1 MRSVKRLLVLAFAF
15 ALVISS
21 FSFTLKVKADD
32 DIMTIQSEDVN
43 ENRYYRGVW
52 VTPLAGNI
60 PSCSNNSIDNYKAHI
75 NRMLDVME
83 FYNMNCVVFHI
94 RIMNDA
100 LYPSNLNPRSSY
112 YTADTDL
119 LPWIIEECHKR
130 GIEFHAWLNPYRV
143 KSSGGGTV
151 EEEAEK
157 IKAKCPQNVG
167 SKPEN
172 LLRNDSNGGI
182 ILNPGIPEVRQFI
195 IDTCMEIIENYDI
208 DAIHFDDYFYI
219 ENVVD
224 SDTMAKYN
232 PDNLSKDD
240 WRREQ
245 VNLFIKGLS
254 DTMRDYNEKNNRNVQ
269 LGISPSGVWKSA
281 GTKSYVEY
289 DENGT
294 CITNGSPTK
303 NSFNHYEYYLYSDT
317 KKWCDNEWID
327 YITPQTYWAITHS
340 TAYFKPLI
348 KWWDDVVK
356 YKKVNLY
363 SGMGIYMGRSGGNY
377 SWGSDEYEAYNQVE
391 YCYELPSTVGTC
403 IYNYDDLLPYYK
415 GQDTLTSKQMKHVK
429 EKLWNNVTLPPV
441 IRTQESVVLEAPK
454 NLEVNEN
461 ENGNIITFDKVEGAK
476 FYAIYRSSSRITFDS
491 TELIKVIGGTYDG
504 KVEFVDKDSSGE
516 KYSYGVKA
524 LSGNNTLGEGAKS
537 NAIFSVEFKDEK
549 GNLLKTDYVKY
560 GEAALAPTITDSNFV
575 GWSRDISFVE
585 GDMVVEARYKNS
597 KFTVNFYDINGKVIK
612 TNVVNYLDKVDAPN
626 PAIEG
631 YNFISWT
638 GGDYTKVQYDLD
650 IYPIYEII
658 KCKVTF
664 GYTNPESGEYVTLK
678 EEVVDY
684 FESAQAPLDK
694 VEIKGYNIT
703 GWDKDYS
710 TIKGDTKISLVIE
723 PIYFTVKFINDEDGS
738 IIDVQTVRYG
748 EDATYPTPPEVK
760 GMVFETWR
768 GQVTRVL
775 SDRVIKA
782 VYGLAEYTV
791 KFYDKEGNIL
801 KELVVCYEEEFDAPL
816 IPELEGYII
825 IGWDTDF
832 SEVLSDLDIH
842 PLYHKIDISIKYI
855 GKDEEVLKEET
866 VKNEGEFSPE
876 LTPPEV
882 SGFTFKEWEKEV
894 DSDGNITF
902 KAIYLE
908 DSKEDPSPQKKGC
921 KAASIVELINIISM
935 MGLVIILRKRNL

>member
-1 MRSVKRLLVLAFAF
+1 MRLIKRIFAIFMVSMALVLSLTSKVEVF
-15 ALVISS
+15 ALEG
-21 FSFTLKVKADD
+21 
-32 DIMTIQSEDVN
+32 TIGDSLEYNFD
-43 ENRYYRGVW
+43 RYYRGVW

-60 PSCSNNSIDNYKAHI
+60 PSCTNNTIDNYKAHI
-75 NRMLDVME
+75 TRMLDVME

-100 LYPSNLNPRSSY
+100 LYPSKLNPRSNY
-112 YTADTDL
+112 NTADTDL

-151 EEEAEK
+151 EEEAAK
-157 IKAKCPQNVG
+157 IAAKCPQNVG
-167 SKPEN
+167 SKAEN

-195 IDTCMEIIENYDI
+195 IDTCMEIIENYDV

-224 SDTMAKYN
+224 DDTRAKYN

-245 VNLFIKGLS
+245 VNIFIKDLS
-254 DTMRDYNEKNNRNVQ
+254 DTMRAYNEANNRYVQ

-415 GQDTLTSKQMKHVK
+415 GQDTLTAKQMKHVK
-429 EKLWNNVTLPPV
+429 EKLWNNVALPPV
-441 IRTQESVVLEAPK
+441 IRTQKSVVLPAVT
-454 NLEVNEN
+454 NLEVLEGETSNT
-461 ENGNIITFDKVEGAK
+461 ITFDNIEGAK
-476 FYAIYRSSSRITFDS
+476 FFAIYRSSSRITFDS
-491 TELIKVIGGTYDG
+491 SELIKVIASTSS
-504 KVEFVDKDSSGE
+504 KVTFIDETSNGA

-537 NAIFSVEFKDEK
+537 NAIFTVEFKDEK

-560 GEAALAPTITDSNFV
+560 GEAATSPTISDANFV

-585 GDMVVEARYKNS
+585 GDMVVEARYKTS
-597 KFTVNFYDINGKVIK
+597 KFTVKFYDIDGKVIK
-612 TNVVNYLDKVDAPN
+612 TSVVGYQEKVEAPD
-626 PAIEG
+626 PTIEG
-631 YNFISWT
+631 YDFISWT
-638 GGDYTKVQYDLD
+638 KGDYTKVEYDLD
-650 IYPIYEII
+650 IYPIYEKI
-658 KCKVTF
+658 KCKVIF
-664 GYTNPESGEYVTLK
+664 GYTDPETDEYVILK
-678 EEVVDY
+678 EDVVDY
-684 FESAQAPLDK
+684 FDSATPPNESISIK
-694 VEIKGYNIT
+694 GYEIKG
-703 GWDKDYS
+703 WDKEYNS
-710 TIKGDTKISLVIE
+710 IKGDTKISYIIE

-738 IIDVQTVRYG
+738 IIDIQTVRYG
-748 EDATYPTPPEVK
+748 MDATYPTPPEVK
-760 GMVFETWR
+760 GMVFESWR

-775 SDRVIKA
+775 SDRVVRA

-801 KELVVCYEEEFDAPL
+801 KELVVCFDEEFDAPT
-816 IPELEGYII
+816 IPELEGYEI

-842 PLYHKIDISIKYI
+842 PIYHKNEITITYYDKD
-855 GKDEEVLKEET
+855 GKVLSSEV
-866 VKNEGEFSPE
+866 VKNEDKEIEANFEAPT
-876 LTPPEV
+876 L
-882 SGFTFKEWEKEV
+882 SGFNFVKWEKEV
-894 DSDGNITF
+894 DEDGNVAFT
-902 KAIYLE
+902 AIYE
-908 DSKEDPSPQKKGC
+908 KIEEPQKNGC
-921 KAASIVELINIISM
+921 KFQSIQSFFSMVAVLGLALI
-935 MGLVIILRKRNL
+935 LKKHR

>member
-1 MRSVKRLLVLAFAF
+1 MRLIKRIFAIFMVSMALVLSLTSKVEVF
-15 ALVISS
+15 ALEG
-21 FSFTLKVKADD
+21 
-32 DIMTIQSEDVN
+32 TIGDSLEYNFD
-43 ENRYYRGVW
+43 RYYRGVW

-60 PSCSNNSIDNYKAHI
+60 PSCTNNTIDNYKAHI
-75 NRMLDVME
+75 TRMLDVME

-100 LYPSNLNPRSSY
+100 LYPSKLNPRSNY
-112 YTADTDL
+112 NTADTDL

-151 EEEAEK
+151 EEEAAK
-157 IKAKCPQNVG
+157 IAAKCPQNVG
-167 SKPEN
+167 SKAEN

-195 IDTCMEIIENYDI
+195 IDTCMEIIENYDV
-208 DAIHFDDYFYI
+208 DDIHFDDYFYI

-224 SDTMAKYN
+224 DDTRAKYN

-245 VNLFIKGLS
+245 VNIFIKDLS
-254 DTMRDYNEKNNRNVQ
+254 DTMRAYNEANNRYVQ

-415 GQDTLTSKQMKHVK
+415 GQDTLTAKQMKHVK
-429 EKLWNNVTLPPV
+429 EKLWNNVALPPV
-441 IRTQESVVLEAPK
+441 IRTQKSVVLPAVT
-454 NLEVNEN
+454 NLEVLEGETSNT
-461 ENGNIITFDKVEGAK
+461 ITFDNIEGAK
-476 FYAIYRSSSRITFDS
+476 FFAIYRSSSRITFDS
-491 TELIKVIGGTYDG
+491 SELIKVIASTSS
-504 KVEFVDKDSSGE
+504 KVTFIDETSNGA

-537 NAIFSVEFKDEK
+537 NAIFTVEFKDEK

-560 GEAALAPTITDSNFV
+560 GEAATSPTISDANFV

-585 GDMVVEARYKNS
+585 GDMVVEARYKTS
-597 KFTVNFYDINGKVIK
+597 KFTVKFYDIDGKVIK
-612 TNVVNYLDKVDAPN
+612 TSVVGYQEKVEAPD
-626 PAIEG
+626 PTIEG
-631 YNFISWT
+631 YDFISWT
-638 GGDYTKVQYDLD
+638 KGDYTKVEYDLD
-650 IYPIYEII
+650 IYPIYEKI
-658 KCKVTF
+658 KCKVIF
-664 GYTNPESGEYVTLK
+664 GYTDPETDEYVILK
-678 EEVVDY
+678 EDVVDY
-684 FESAQAPLDK
+684 FDSATPPNESISIK
-694 VEIKGYNIT
+694 GYEIKG
-703 GWDKDYS
+703 WDKEYNS
-710 TIKGDTKISLVIE
+710 IKGDTKISYIIE

-738 IIDVQTVRYG
+738 IIDIQTVRYG
-748 EDATYPTPPEVK
+748 MDATYPTPPEVK
-760 GMVFETWR
+760 GMVFESWR

-775 SDRVIKA
+775 SDRVVRA

-801 KELVVCYEEEFDAPL
+801 KELVVCFDEEFDAPT
-816 IPELEGYII
+816 IPELEGYEI

-842 PLYHKIDISIKYI
+842 PIYHKNEITITYYDKD
-855 GKDEEVLKEET
+855 GKVLSSEV
-866 VKNEGEFSPE
+866 VKNEDKEIEANFEAPT
-876 LTPPEV
+876 L
-882 SGFTFKEWEKEV
+882 SGFNFVKWEKEV
-894 DSDGNITF
+894 DEDGNVAFT
-902 KAIYLE
+902 AIYE
-908 DSKEDPSPQKKGC
+908 KIEEPQKNGC
-921 KAASIVELINIISM
+921 KFQSIQSFFSMVAVLGLALI
-935 MGLVIILRKRNL
+935 LKKHR